1 MFVAYSTTLVS
12 HFGYTASN
20 ERVMVNDA
28 LERIL
33 DEAVVA

>member
-1 MFVAYSTTLVS
+1 MFVAYPMTLFS

-28 LERIL
+28 LEKIL